1 MNCPVCEGSIAVDV
15 PACDWCTVKL
25 GRDPA
30 GRVVPVYPNVLPGDL
45 LAMHDFR
52 TAPLPGES
60 SRVREW
66 KTGTR
71 THGTPDGVIL
81 TIRAD
86 SIYYFAQPYLAMRDG
101 CVRSSM
107 LGIDPY
113 TMLGVFV
120 RMQSIEGATIRYE
133 LFVRPTE
140 RTYSFRR
147 YCGGDISE
155 TADIA
160 PIIPLTQSDVV
171 APERYPNIVELR
183 AMGPTLQA
191 WINGHLMASA
201 HDAAI
206 GFGQIGIIL
215 STSKTTTAETPRR
228 ALCQWLEVREVGA

>member
-1 MNCPVCEGSIAVDV
+1 
-15 PACDWCTVKL
+15 
-25 GRDPA
+25 
-30 GRVVPVYPNVLPGDL
+30 
-45 LAMHDFR
+45 
-52 TAPLPGES
+52 
-60 SRVREW
+60 
-66 KTGTR
+66 
-71 THGTPDGVIL
+71 
-81 TIRAD
+81 
-86 SIYYFAQPYLAMRDG
+86 
-101 CVRSSM
+101 VRSSM